1 MMKGEHRYFPYFFKT
16 AKLTLFVKRRD
27 KMSVI
32 YHPLSNFDK
41 TSRSFG
47 YLKIKSDFHNSS
59 PDPRVETMNNQ

>member
-41 TSRSFG
+41 TSLSFW
-47 YLKIKSDFHNSS
+47 LSEIKIGFSQLNPQPQRGD
-59 PDPRVETMNNQ
+59 DE